1 MFASIFF
8 FEKRKYFTC
17 YGGYVGYISNNL
29 IFLFYHFCILI
40 ALLIFAVL
48 QTNNIVCYLS
58 IKIIRTYLWLI
69 YITNTKVTF
78 SYFSK

>member
-8 FEKRKYFTC
+8 FEKRKYLPATVW
-17 YGGYVGYISNNL
+17 YVGNISNNL

-58 IKIIRTYLWLI
+58 IKNDRTYLWPNIGNYALE
-69 YITNTKVTF
+69 
-78 SYFSK
+78 